1 MTHVLPTDADNS
13 SNRPPLDGGSN
24 AGAGPLLGDA
34 IHTPNSNII
43 EFPSGRAFLPDSRA
57 KERELSIRDLVVI
70 GFVCVTATWVGC
82 LIGAGLYIGKLIVA
96 YLSNG
101 A

>member
-1 MTHVLPTDADNS
+1 MIRDPGASADNL
-13 SNRPPLDGGSN
+13 SNRTGDGGIHPS
-24 AGAGPLLGDA
+24 GPLLGDA

-43 EFPSGRAFLPDSRA
+43 EFPSGRTFLPDSRA

>member
-1 MTHVLPTDADNS
+1 MRIIHSSESGKL
-13 SNRPPLDGGSN
+13 SNRAATSGGKPSQP
-24 AGAGPLLGDA
+24 GPLLGDA

-43 EFPSGRAFLPDSRA
+43 EFPSGRTFLPDSRA

>member
-1 MTHVLPTDADNS
+1 MTRVLPTDADNS
-13 SNRPPLDGGSN
+13 SNRTGDGGIHPS
-24 AGAGPLLGDA
+24 GPLLGDA
-34 IHTPNSNII
+34 IQHTPNSNII

>member
-1 MTHVLPTDADNS
+1 MTCDIRADADNS
-13 SNRPPLDGGSN
+13 SNRTGDGGIHPS
-24 AGAGPLLGDA
+24 GPLLGDA

>member
-1 MTHVLPTDADNS
+1 MNIHSSEIGKL
-13 SNRPPLDGGSN
+13 SNRTGDGGIHPS
-24 AGAGPLLGDA
+24 GPLLGDA

-43 EFPSGRAFLPDSRA
+43 EFPSGRTFLPDSRA
-57 KERELSIRDLVVI
+57 SERELFIRDLVVI

-82 LIGAGLYIGKLIVA
+82 LIGAGLYVGKLIVA